1 MMMGFGFL
9 STLNMLIWTYYW
21 EFDAQSVSVILSVP
35 SLLAV
40 ALMAVTLGHLGR
52 RFEKYHLLQFAFLG
66 MILNCLRLYP
76 MRYLGWL
83 PENGTP
89 VIFWLNFIFMA
100 VFMYCFLMRTIQ
112 NQSIIAD
119 VSDEHDMTHGLRQE
133 AGFFA
138 ANNFANKSATVFGP
152 FYGGVVLDMIG
163 LTSSMRPGEIGADV
177 LDRLVIAYGL
187 GALPFMGLG
196 LFFSMR
202 ITLSRARVESLQR
215 AIRERDA
222 SAARGL

>member
-1 MMMGFGFL
+1 
-9 STLNMLIWTYYW
+9 
-21 EFDAQSVSVILSVP
+21 
-35 SLLAV
+35 
-40 ALMAVTLGHLGR
+40 
-52 RFEKYHLLQFAFLG
+52 
-66 MILNCLRLYP
+66 
-76 MRYLGWL
+76 
-83 PENGTP
+83 
-89 VIFWLNFIFMA
+89 
-100 VFMYCFLMRTIQ
+100 MYCFLMRTIQ

-119 VSDEHDMTHGLRQE
+119 VSDEHDMAHGLRQE

-152 FYGGVVLDMIG
+152 FYGGVALDIIG

-196 LFFSMR
+196 LFFSRR
-202 ITLSRARVESLQR
+202 ITLSRARVESLQK

-222 SAARGL
+222 AAASGL